1 VAVLQLS
8 DSGPG
13 IAPEIQDQVFQP
25 FYSTKEEGTG
35 LGLAIAKRIL
45 EEHGGYIH
53 LKPSDKQGATF
64 VLVLPLREKVWL
76 RS

>member
-1 VAVLQLS
+1 M
-8 DSGPG
+8 
-13 IAPEIQDQVFQP
+13 
-25 FYSTKEEGTG
+25 
-35 LGLAIAKRIL
+35 AIAKRIL